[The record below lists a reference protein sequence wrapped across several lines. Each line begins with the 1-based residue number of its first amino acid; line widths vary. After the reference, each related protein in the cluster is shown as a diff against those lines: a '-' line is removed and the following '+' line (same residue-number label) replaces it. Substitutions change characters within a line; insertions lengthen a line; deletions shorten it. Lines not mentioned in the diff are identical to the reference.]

1 MNEIRR
7 GKLDRLYVSSR
18 LGNAIYH
25 MDGVDAEAIRNLFV
39 QLFDRVEALEKRLE
53 EKSESE
59 ADRWSPRG
67 SGKKLYAN
75 DEEGRD

>member
-39 QLFDRVEALEKRLE
+39 QLFDRVEALEKRLPLATTDE
-53 EKSESE
+53 GEKS
-59 ADRWSPRG
+59 
-67 SGKKLYAN
+67 
-75 DEEGRD
+75 